1 MAQRQEAEANGGGG
15 DADLVM
21 RMGHEELRIRRR
33 YQTASILN
41 DFLIG
46 LWFLIGSI
54 AFFWPAWM
62 DFGTWLFVVG
72 SAQLLIRPVIRLAH
86 RIHLAP
92 VPAGRWEM

>member
-1 MAQRQEAEANGGGG
+1 MTAATGRGAQEGD
-15 DADLVM
+15 DADLVI

-33 YQTASILN
+33 YQTASIFN

-46 LWFLIGSI
+46 LWFLVGSI
-54 AFFWPAWM
+54 AFFWPDWV

-86 RIHLAP
+86 RIHLRP
-92 VPAGRWEM
+92 MPAGRWEM

>member
-1 MAQRQEAEANGGGG
+1 MTTTKRGGAQEGG
-15 DADLVM
+15 DKDLVI

-46 LWFLIGSI
+46 LWFLLGSI
-54 AFFWPAWM
+54 AFFWPAWV